1 MELRCKKIIVTG
13 GSRGIGFAIT
23 KKLISLG
30 AQVVICGRNRDT
42 LEEATIKLASKQ
54 VWPIVLDVQKIN
66 SFPELIQKAN
76 ERMGYVDGLVNN
88 AGICAYEREWGWN
101 VFKQTEEDWDSV
113 INTNLKAPFFLSRG
127 IVQYFLDHNIQG
139 NILNVISEA
148 AYVPASGSYGASKAG
163 LMALTKGLAS
173 LVASKGIV
181 VNAIAPGTTETDMVN
196 LEHEYAT
203 KRQRNGRLGTP
214 EEMAELAAFLMSY
227 SGENIIGQAVL
238 SCGGSTL

>member
-23 KKLISLG
+23 QKLISLG

-42 LEEATIKLASKQ
+42 LEEAAGKLAPKQ
-54 VWPIVLDVQKIN
+54 VWPIVLDVRQVD
-66 SFPELIQKAN
+66 SFSAFIREAAD
-76 ERMGYVDGLVNN
+76 RMGCIDGLVNN

-101 VFKQTEEDWDSV
+101 VFNQTEDDWDSV
-113 INTNLKAPFFLSRG
+113 INTNLKAPFFLSRA
-127 IVQYFLDHNIQG
+127 IVQYFLDHNVQG

-163 LMALTKGLAS
+163 LMALTKGLAG

-196 LEHEYAT
+196 LEHEYAM
-203 KRQRNGRLGTP
+203 KRQRNGRLGRA
-214 EEMAELAAFLMSY
+214 EEMADLAAFLMSY
-227 SGENIIGQAVL
+227 AGENIIGQTVL